1 MLVVVRPKPE
11 WLVLL
16 SQNPALQDIPK
27 IVIGQQPVE
36 VYKKFCSGKWTPVMQ
51 PAKEGNKAR
60 IQQELYN
67 LFRSRKV
74 SHVLVTQKLLWYSTV
89 VEMVCASLR
98 IPLTWCEAFFDDRI
112 IMDRT
117 GLQYCKDN
125 DLKFDSIGPME
136 PPLLPK
142 STREPQPGVT
152 SVAEM
157 QAKVPESRD
166 AVVVFGQTPY
176 DMSLKERPGIGY
188 LEWMDAMFRG
198 NPDTRFLFKHHP
210 LAKTPG
216 IEKHSNVTAVNASL
230 DSLFEAFELF
240 ASFSSTTIFE
250 GMIRGRSFATGGYHF
265 CSGLTLPVHNVVD
278 ARDLVRRLREYTFS
292 ADAWARR
299 LFFICNRYTIPLNSP
314 HLWERLN
321 QPSKTFFEGHK
332 PTLV

>member
-1 MLVVVRPKPE
+1 MIAVVRPKPE
-11 WLVLL
+11 WLALL
-16 SQNPALQDIPK
+16 SQNPALKDSPK
-27 IVIGQQPVE
+27 MVIGQQPVE

-51 PAKEGNKAR
+51 PAKESNKAR
-60 IQQELYN
+60 IQQELHN
-67 LFRSRKV
+67 LFRGTKV
-74 SHVLVTQKLLWYSTV
+74 SHVLMTQKLLWYSTV
-89 VEMVCASLR
+89 VETVCTSLR

-125 DLKFDSIGPME
+125 DLKFESIGPVE
-136 PPLLPK
+136 LPLLPK
-142 STREPQPGVT
+142 STREPQPGTT
-152 SVAEM
+152 SVDEL
-157 QAKVPESRD
+157 QSKVPEPRD
-166 AVVVFGQTPY
+166 AVVVLGQTPY

-188 LEWMDAMFRG
+188 PEWMDAMFRG

-216 IEKHSNVTAVNASL
+216 IEKHSNVTVVNASL
-230 DSLFEAFELF
+230 DSLFAAFELF

-265 CSGLTLPVHNVVD
+265 CSGLTLPVHAAGD
-278 ARDLVRRLREYTFS
+278 AHDLVGKLRKHTFS
-292 ADAWARR
+292 AEAWARR

-314 HLWERLN
+314 HLWERLT
-321 QPSKTFFEGHK
+321 QSSKAFFEGHK